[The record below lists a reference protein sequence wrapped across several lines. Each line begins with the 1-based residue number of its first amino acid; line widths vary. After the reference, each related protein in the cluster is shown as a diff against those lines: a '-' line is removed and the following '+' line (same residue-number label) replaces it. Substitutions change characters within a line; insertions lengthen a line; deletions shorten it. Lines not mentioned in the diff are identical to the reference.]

1 MRFSLNTVCLFPG
14 RSFEEIFPQMKE
26 RGFDTFELWSLDGID
41 LAALKAQKDRFGMR
55 LSACCP
61 SFFILNDERRH
72 EEYEAALRKVAAQA
86 SSLDCPSLIT
96 QVGQDTGAPRA
107 QQHAAILKGL
117 RRMEPILREYGLT
130 LLVEPLNSVKDHKG
144 YYLTDSNEGFDLI
157 REVDSPRVRL
167 LYDIYHQHHM
177 GEDVLRRIED
187 NLGLIG
193 HYHIAGHPNRDEKIF
208 ENFEYRAVFDLLK
221 KHNVTAPVGVE
232 LFPSSEDALRQL
244 LQNLRTVVYEND

>member
-14 RSFEEIFPQMKE
+14 RSFEAIFPQMKE

-144 YYLTDSNEGFDLI
+144 
-157 REVDSPRVRL
+157 
-167 LYDIYHQHHM
+167 
-177 GEDVLRRIED
+177 
-187 NLGLIG
+187 
-193 HYHIAGHPNRDEKIF
+193 
-208 ENFEYRAVFDLLK
+208 
-221 KHNVTAPVGVE
+221 
-232 LFPSSEDALRQL
+232 
-244 LQNLRTVVYEND
+244 

>member
-1 MRFSLNTVCLFPG
+1 MSAATTNTKPRCG
-14 RSFEEIFPQMKE
+14 RS
-26 RGFDTFELWSLDGID
+26 
-41 LAALKAQKDRFGMR
+41 
-55 LSACCP
+55 
-61 SFFILNDERRH
+61 RRK
-72 EEYEAALRKVAAQA
+72 RRRWIVRR
-86 SSLDCPSLIT
+86 SS
-96 QVGQDTGAPRA
+96 
-107 QQHAAILKGL
+107 
-117 RRMEPILREYGLT
+117 RRWGRILT

-187 NLGLIG
+187 NLDFIG

-208 ENFEYRAVFDLLK
+208 ENFDYRAVFDLLK

-244 LQNLRTVVYEND
+244 LQNLRAVVYEND

>member
-117 RRMEPILREYGLT
+117 RRMEPLLREYGLT
-130 LLVEPLNSVKDHKG
+130 LLVEPLNSVKDQQG
-144 YYLTDSNEGFDLI
+144 VLSDGFKRGL
-157 REVDSPRVRL
+157 RPHPRGRL
-167 LYDIYHQHHM
+167 
-177 GEDVLRRIED
+177 
-187 NLGLIG
+187 
-193 HYHIAGHPNRDEKIF
+193 
-208 ENFEYRAVFDLLK
+208 
-221 KHNVTAPVGVE
+221 APR
-232 LFPSSEDALRQL
+232 PPALRYLSPTSHGRGCAAPHRGQL
-244 LQNLRTVVYEND
+244 GFHRPLPHRRTPEPRRENL

>member
-144 YYLTDSNEGFDLI
+144 I
-157 REVDSPRVRL
+157 
-167 LYDIYHQHHM
+167 I
-177 GEDVLRRIED
+177 
-187 NLGLIG
+187 
-193 HYHIAGHPNRDEKIF
+193 
-208 ENFEYRAVFDLLK
+208 
-221 KHNVTAPVGVE
+221 
-232 LFPSSEDALRQL
+232 
-244 LQNLRTVVYEND
+244 